1 MKIKKVLLGLVLV
14 LMPFFTAC
22 MCIGMFATLLDGC
35 TDGVLGNISLMGVVV
50 LYGLS
55 FWPIR
60 EIYKYTGWL
69 DGCVVSGIVNAG
81 SVILVPMILLYI
93 KMIMIELHI

>member
-1 MKIKKVLLGLVLV
+1 MKAFFLGVVLV
-14 LMPFFTAC
+14 LMPLFTAC
-22 MCIGMFATLLDGC
+22 MCIGMFAALLDGC

-69 DGCVVSGIVNAG
+69 DGCVVSGIVNVG
-81 SVILVPMILLYI
+81 IVGFCYMIASHTY
-93 KMIMIELHI
+93 

>member
-1 MKIKKVLLGLVLV
+1 M
-14 LMPFFTAC
+14 LMPLFTAC
-22 MCIGMFATLLDGC
+22 MCIGMFAALLDGC

-69 DGCVVSGIVNAG
+69 DGCVVSGIVNVG
-81 SVILVPMILLYI
+81 IVGFCYMIASHTY
-93 KMIMIELHI
+93 